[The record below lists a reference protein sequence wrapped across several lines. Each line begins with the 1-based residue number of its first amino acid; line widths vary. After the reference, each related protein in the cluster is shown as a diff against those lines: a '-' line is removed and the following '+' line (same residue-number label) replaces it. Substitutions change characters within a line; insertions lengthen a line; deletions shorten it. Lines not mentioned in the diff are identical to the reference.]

1 MYMSVQKKI
10 FQEEELIEMIR
21 LFMKDCDP
29 ELWNHCRRTAYLG
42 KYIATSLGL
51 SDSDVD
57 LVFKASLVH
66 DAGKLFIDPK
76 ILLKPGKLNEEERE
90 VIDTH
95 SVLGYIYL
103 KSLGFSEDVCLMV
116 LLHHGYNKEKFNV
129 EYSEGH
135 ILCADIIRAC
145 DIFDAV
151 THKRSYHDARTS
163 DVAMRIIKE
172 QKEEIPPK
180 VVEVLKG
187 I

>member
-1 MYMSVQKKI
+1 MSAQKKI
-10 FQEEELIEMIR
+10 FQEEELIKMIR
-21 LFMKDCDP
+21 SFMKDYDP
-29 ELWNHCRRTAYLG
+29 ELLNHCNRTAYLG

-51 SDSDVD
+51 SDSDVGT
-57 LVFKASLVH
+57 VFKASLVH
-66 DAGKLFIDPK
+66 DVGKLFIDPK
-76 ILLKPGKLNEEERE
+76 ILLKQGKLSKEERE
-90 VIDTH
+90 VVDTH

-103 KSLGFSEDVCLMV
+103 KSLVFSEDVCLMV

-129 EYSEGH
+129 KYSEGH

-145 DIFDAV
+145 DIFDAI

-180 VVEVLKG
+180 VVEALKG